1 MLEIKQLKVMQDGFR
16 LPEQQILEMIRFVE
30 YGGKFT
36 TENLIKHNPNRL
48 SLIAITQFEDLQLFI
63 RDGFHRTAA
72 IILGRHGS
80 DIPQT
85 SVLFEDEYVIEPMTY
100 DMFLEINIR
109 NGWYTP
115 FDPRTEVRKA
125 DFFDFKEEVIGLVE
139 TSKLDSTIN
148 EFILENKDRYAV
160 PRQDHHD
167 PFKYADDMWER
178 INNVISYR

>member
-1 MLEIKQLKVMQDGFR
+1 MLEIKNLKVMQDGFR

-30 YGGKFT
+30 NGGRFT
-36 TENLIKHNPNRL
+36 TESLAKHNPNRT
-48 SLIAITQFEDLQLFI
+48 SLIAITQFEDGQLFI

-100 DMFLEINIR
+100 DMFLKTNIH

-115 FDPRTEVRKA
+115 FDPRIEVRKS
-125 DFFDFKEEVIGLVE
+125 DFFDFKEDVIKQI
-139 TSKLDSTIN
+139 SMSWLDSTIN
-148 EFILENKDRYAV
+148 EFILENKDRYVV
-160 PRQDHHD
+160 PRQKHHD
-167 PFKYADDMWER
+167 PFVYADEMWER
-178 INNVISYR
+178 LNNVV